1 MTIRYVD
8 STGKPWAFELD
19 CTPLQGRMFAS
30 LLRSVRNIG
39 SREELCL
46 TFYERYEE
54 NAAFRGGIEH
64 AVLSAL
70 RDWAHSATTDGANVL
85 GDVANVNAS
94 TANGMANVMDDDTDD
109 RVHYYWE
116 NF

>member
-8 STGKPWAFELD
+8 STGNPWAFELD
-19 CTPLQGRMFAS
+19 CNPSQLRMFAS

-54 NAAFRGGIEH
+54 NTAFRGGMEH

-70 RDWAHSATTDGANVL
+70 RDWTRSATPDGANVL

-94 TANGMANVMDDDTDD
+94 TANGMGNDTDD
-109 RVHYYWE
+109 DGVHYYWE